1 MSIEEKMTID
11 ERRKYLHKMQKR
23 YKQASRKEKGQLLDE
38 MEQVTELH
46 RKYLIGLLKG
56 DLKRQQRR
64 RQRGR
69 TYGPKVDDALRV
81 IYESFDYICAERLT
95 PNLVWMTK
103 QLARHGE
110 LEPTQEL
117 LAKLE
122 QISISTVKRILR
134 RIRQDEARLPRRGP
148 RRANARWRDIPMKRI
163 AWDTVTPGHFEV
175 DLVHHCGPTTAG
187 EYMCTLQMI
196 DIATGWSERV
206 AVLGR
211 SYRVMRHAF
220 ERVVQRLPFPILE
233 IHPDNGSE
241 FLNHHMLRFWGQ
253 IVQGVQISRSR
264 PFFKND
270 NRNVEQKNRTLV
282 RAYLGYDRFDS
293 VIQTHATNQ
302 LYEKMWV
309 YYNLFQPV
317 LHLKEKQIVRQ
328 NGQRPRV
335 RRHYDHARTPFDR
348 LCATDVILP
357 QHQARLTALRDQIN
371 PRVLRQQIYAALDQ
385 LFALPGATPGTVE
398 DVYHTLS
405 CGSDSHVA
413 GVQLSDLIFN
423 RTPIVQGTP

>member
-38 MEQVTELH
+38 MEQVTELQ
-46 RKYLIGLLKG
+46 RKYLIGLLQG
-56 DLKRQQRR
+56 DLKRQRRR

-211 SYRVMRHAF
+211 SYWVMRHAF
-220 ERVVQRLPFPILE
+220 ERIVQRLPFPILE

-264 PFFKND
+264 PYFKND
-270 NRNVEQKNRTLV
+270 TLFL
-282 RAYLGYDRFDS
+282 RKTRRF
-293 VIQTHATNQ
+293 
-302 LYEKMWV
+302 
-309 YYNLFQPV
+309 LFDNANTG
-317 LHLKEKQIVRQ
+317 H
-328 NGQRPRV
+328 
-335 RRHYDHARTPFDR
+335 F
-348 LCATDVILP
+348 
-357 QHQARLTALRDQIN
+357 
-371 PRVLRQQIYAALDQ
+371 
-385 LFALPGATPGTVE
+385 
-398 DVYHTLS
+398 
-405 CGSDSHVA
+405 
-413 GVQLSDLIFN
+413 
-423 RTPIVQGTP
+423 